1 MEFSA
6 HIVEF
11 PAEGLAPTQAFLRI
25 ARAFGRKHTFFL
37 ESIFDPSAT
46 ELSRRFARLS
56 IIVCEPVLVVKSR
69 KRRCELDGERAVVA
83 EVKKRIEREFRKSGR
98 AFLLPEGKDP
108 LHFLKAVMSCLSV
121 ETGVSRFSFGPIGYV
136 AYDFA
141 RFLERLPEKL
151 PDALRLPETFFVIH
165 RNAVIFDHATNRVHL
180 VSHSGGGKGSSLEK
194 LVNTLR
200 HGRELALDTSI
211 PKSTTRSNVSEGEF
225 ARAVVRAQQHIKAG
239 DIFQVVLSRRIEVST
254 PRDPLAVYFDLR
266 EINPSPYMFYLDFG
280 DFHFLGAS
288 PEVHVRLENG
298 LIEMRPIAGTRGRG
312 KDAAEE
318 MRITRELLQNAKEL
332 AEHVMLVDLCRN
344 DVGRV
349 AKFGSVRVPD
359 LLVVEKYS
367 HVQHLVSHVTGRL
380 REGND
385 AFDVFRAT
393 FPAGTVTG
401 APKVRAMEIIEELEK
416 SRRGPYGGAVGYF
429 DLKGNMDTCIAI
441 RAVLMKKGRAFV
453 QAGAGI
459 VLDSIPRGEWIET
472 RRKANA
478 CIKALTGRELEER

>member
-6 HIVEF
+6 HVTEF
-11 PAEGLAPTQAFLRI
+11 PADGLAPTQAFLRI
-25 ARAFGRKHTFFL
+25 AEAFGRKYTFFL
-37 ESIFDPSAT
+37 ESIFDPRAT
-46 ELSRRFARLS
+46 ELSKRFSRLS
-56 IIVCEPVLVVKSR
+56 IIVCEPILAVKSR
-69 KRRCELDGERAVVA
+69 GRRCEIAGERAVVA
-83 EVKKRIEREFRKSGR
+83 EVEKRVGREFKESGR
-98 AFLLPEGKDP
+98 AFLLPKGKDP

-121 ETGVSRFSFGPIGYV
+121 EAGVSRFSFGPIGYV
-136 AYDFA
+136 AYDFV
-141 RFLERLPEKL
+141 RFLEKLPEKL
-151 PDALRLPETFFVIH
+151 PDDLRLPDTFFVIH
-165 RNAVIFDHATNRVHL
+165 RNAVIFDHEANRVHV
-180 VSHSGGGKGSSLEK
+180 VSHSGGGKGGSLEK
-194 LVNTLR
+194 LVGVLR
-200 HGRELALDTSI
+200 SGRELALDASI
-211 PKSTTRSNVSEGEF
+211 PKSIARSNVSEGEF
-225 ARAVVRAQQHIKAG
+225 ARAIARAQERIRAG
-239 DIFQVVLSRRIEVST
+239 DIFQVVLSRRMEVT
-254 PRDPLAVYFDLR
+254 TARDPLAVYFDLR
-266 EINPSPYMFYLDFG
+266 EINPSPYLFYLDFG

-312 KDAAEE
+312 RDAAEE
-318 MRITRELLQNAKEL
+318 ARIALELSRNEKEL
-332 AEHVMLVDLCRN
+332 AEHIMLVDLCRN

-380 REGND
+380 REETD
-385 AFDVFRAT
+385 TFDVFRAT

-416 SRRGPYGGAVGYF
+416 KRRGPYGGAVGYF

-459 VLDSIPRGEWIET
+459 VLDSTPRGEWIET

-478 CIKALTGRELEER
+478 CVKALTGSELEEA